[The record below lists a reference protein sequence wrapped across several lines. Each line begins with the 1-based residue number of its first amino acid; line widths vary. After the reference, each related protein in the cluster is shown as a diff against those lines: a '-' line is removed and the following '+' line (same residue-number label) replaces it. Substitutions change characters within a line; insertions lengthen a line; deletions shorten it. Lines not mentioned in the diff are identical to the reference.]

1 MGVTGTGANID
12 IQDGEDI
19 VKVGFIG
26 LGNIGQPMA
35 MCVVNSGHQTTV
47 HDIRQEAA
55 TDLLEAGAVWA
66 ETPAEVA
73 RACNVVMGSLP
84 GPLEVEAV
92 VSGEQGV
99 LEGAAAGSVYID
111 LATNS
116 PSMVRKLHAVCA
128 KRGVEYID
136 APVSKGSGS
145 DSADRGVLTVMVG
158 GDVEVLERVRPVLEA
173 IGDPELIYHC
183 GPVGA
188 GATVKLCNNL
198 VAHTTFSVVA
208 EALTIG
214 LKAGVELETL
224 ATVLAAGSASS
235 PKLPRYEAVF
245 DRNFEPAGHA
255 FVRSDAKDVRLA
267 TELAREVDVP
277 ADIAASV
284 DQKYVAAV
292 AAGIGHLGGSAIV
305 QVQEERARVV
315 LGRSGHAGDGVSG
328 R

>member
-1 MGVTGTGANID
+1 MN
-12 IQDGEDI
+12 
-19 VKVGFIG
+19 VGFIG
-26 LGNIGQPMA
+26 LGNIGKPMA
-35 MCVVNSGHQTTV
+35 MCVVNAGHQTTV
-47 HDIRQEAA
+47 YDIRREAA
-55 TDLLEAGAVWA
+55 TDLLEAGAMWA
-66 ETPAEVA
+66 ETPAEAA
-73 RACNVVMGSLP
+73 RGNDVVMGSLP

-99 LEGAAAGSVYID
+99 LDGAAEGSVYID

-116 PSMVRKLHAVCA
+116 PSMVRKLHGICA
-128 KRGVEYID
+128 EKGVEYID

-145 DSADRGVLTVMVG
+145 DSADRGVLTVMAG
-158 GDVEVLERVRPVLEA
+158 GDAETLERVRPVLEA
-173 IGDPELIYHC
+173 IGDPELIFHC
-183 GPVGA
+183 GPVGS
-188 GATVKLCNNL
+188 GAIVKLCNNL
-198 VAHTTFSVVA
+198 VAHTTLGVMA

-224 ATVLAAGSASS
+224 ATVLAVGSASS
-235 PKLPRYEAVF
+235 PKIGRFEAIF
-245 DRNFEPAGHA
+245 DRNFEPAGRA

-277 ADIAASV
+277 ADIAAAV

-315 LGRSGHAGDGVSG
+315 LGRSGEMDM
-328 R
+328 

>member
-1 MGVTGTGANID
+1 MN
-12 IQDGEDI
+12 
-19 VKVGFIG
+19 VGFIG
-26 LGNIGQPMA
+26 LGNIGKPMA
-35 MCVVNSGHQTTV
+35 LNVVGAGHQTTV
-47 HDIRQEAA
+47 HDIRREAA

-66 ETPAEVA
+66 DTPADVA
-73 RACNVVMGSLP
+73 RGCDVVMGSLP

-92 VSGEQGV
+92 VAGELGV
-99 LEGAAAGSVYID
+99 LDGAAKGSVYID

-116 PSMVRKLHAVCA
+116 PSMVRKLHGICA
-128 KRGVEYID
+128 ARGVEYID
-136 APVSKGSGS
+136 APVSKGSGA
-145 DSADRGVLTVMVG
+145 DSADLGVLTVMAG
-158 GDVEVLERVRPVLEA
+158 GDMETLERVRPLLEA
-173 IGDPELIYHC
+173 IANPELIFHC
-183 GPVGA
+183 GPVGS

-214 LKAGVELETL
+214 LKAGVQLETL
-224 ATVLAAGSASS
+224 AAVMAVGSASS
-235 PKLPRYEAVF
+235 PKLGRYEAVF

-277 ADIAASV
+277 ADIAAAV

-305 QVQEERARVV
+305 QVQEERARVELRRESV
-315 LGRSGHAGDGVSG
+315 
-328 R
+328 

>member
-1 MGVTGTGANID
+1 MN
-12 IQDGEDI
+12 
-19 VKVGFIG
+19 VGFIG
-26 LGNIGQPMA
+26 LGNIGKPMA
-35 MCVVNSGHQTTV
+35 LNVVSAGHVTKV
-47 HDIRQEAA
+47 HDIRREAA

-66 ETPAEVA
+66 ETPADAA
-73 RACNVVMGSLP
+73 RGSDVVMGSLP

-92 VSGEQGV
+92 VMSGEQGV
-99 LEGAAAGSVYID
+99 LDGAAEGAVYID

-116 PSMVRKLHAVCA
+116 PSMVRKLHRICA
-128 KRGVEYID
+128 ERGVEYID

-145 DSADRGVLTVMVG
+145 DSADRGVLTVMAG
-158 GDVEVLERVRPVLEA
+158 GDVETLERVRPVLEA

-198 VAHTTFSVVA
+198 VAHTTFSAVA

-224 ATVLAAGSASS
+224 AEVMAAGSASS
-235 PKLPRYEAVF
+235 SKMPRYEAVF

-277 ADIAASV
+277 ADIAAAV

-315 LGRSGHAGDGVSG
+315 LGRGEWWGLG
-328 R
+328 

>member
-1 MGVTGTGANID
+1 MN
-12 IQDGEDI
+12 
-19 VKVGFIG
+19 VGFIG
-26 LGNIGQPMA
+26 LGNIGKPMA
-35 MCVVNSGHQTTV
+35 LNVVNAGHRTTV
-47 HDIRQEAA
+47 HDIRPEAA

-66 ETPAEVA
+66 ETPADAA
-73 RACNVVMGSLP
+73 RNSEVVMGSLP

-99 LEGAAAGSVYID
+99 LDGAAEGSVYID

-116 PSMVRKLHAVCA
+116 PSMVRKLHRICA
-128 KRGVEYID
+128 ERGVEYID
-136 APVSKGSGS
+136 APVSKGSGP
-145 DSADRGVLTVMVG
+145 DSADLGVLTVMAG
-158 GDVEVLERVRPVLEA
+158 GDPDTLERLRPLLESIA
-173 IGDPELIYHC
+173 DPNLIFHC
-183 GPVGA
+183 GPVGS

-198 VAHTTFSVVA
+198 VSHTTFSVLA

-214 LKAGVELETL
+214 VKAGVDLETL
-224 ATVLAAGSASS
+224 ATVMAAGSASS
-235 PKLPRYEAVF
+235 PKVRRYESVF

-255 FVRSDAKDVRLA
+255 FVRSDAKDVRLV

-277 ADIAASV
+277 ADIAAAV

-305 QVQEERARVV
+305 QVQEERARIQLRRV
-315 LGRSGHAGDGVSG
+315 GHAEGGVSG

>member
-1 MGVTGTGANID
+1 M
-12 IQDGEDI
+12 
-19 VKVGFIG
+19 KVGFIG
-26 LGNIGQPMA
+26 LGNIGKPMA
-35 MCVVNSGHQTTV
+35 MNVVNAGHRTKV
-47 HDIRQEAA
+47 HDVRPEAA

-66 ETPAEVA
+66 ETPADAA
-73 RACNVVMGSLP
+73 RGSDVVMGSLP
-84 GPLEVEAV
+84 GPVEVEAV

-99 LEGAAAGSVYID
+99 LDGAAEGLVYID

-116 PSMVRKLHAVCA
+116 PSMVRKLHQICA
-128 KRGVEYID
+128 ERGVEYID

-145 DSADRGVLTVMVG
+145 DSADRGVLTVMAG
-158 GDVEVLERVRPVLEA
+158 GDPNTLERVRPVLEA
-173 IGDPELIYHC
+173 IADPELIFHC

-224 ATVLAAGSASS
+224 AAVMAAGSASS
-235 PKLPRYEAVF
+235 PKIGRYESVF
-245 DRNFEPAGHA
+245 DRDFDPAGFA

-277 ADIAASV
+277 ADIAAAV

-305 QVQEERARVV
+305 QVQEERARVELRRGGDAEGGV
-315 LGRSGHAGDGVSG
+315 PGR
-328 R
+328 

>member
-1 MGVTGTGANID
+1 M
-12 IQDGEDI
+12 
-19 VKVGFIG
+19 
-26 LGNIGQPMA
+26 
-35 MCVVNSGHQTTV
+35 
-47 HDIRQEAA
+47 
-55 TDLLEAGAVWA
+55 WA
-66 ETPAEVA
+66 ETPADAA
-73 RACNVVMGSLP
+73 RGSDVVMGSLP

-92 VSGEQGV
+92 VLGAEGV
-99 LEGAAAGSVYID
+99 LDGAASGAVYID

-116 PSMVRKLHAVCA
+116 PSMVRRLHAICA
-128 KRGVEYID
+128 ERGVEYID

-145 DSADRGVLTVMVG
+145 DSADRGVLTVMAG
-158 GDVEVLERVRPVLEA
+158 GDAEVLERVRLVLEA

-183 GPVGA
+183 GPVGS
-188 GATVKLCNNL
+188 GAIVKLCNNL

-224 ATVLAAGSASS
+224 AEVMAAGSASS
-235 PKLPRYEAVF
+235 PKLGRYEAVF

-277 ADIAASV
+277 ADIAAAV

-315 LGRSGHAGDGVSG
+315 LGRGSGEANSLK
-328 R
+328 

>member
-1 MGVTGTGANID
+1 MN
-12 IQDGEDI
+12 
-19 VKVGFIG
+19 VGFIG
-26 LGNIGQPMA
+26 LGNIGKPMA
-35 MCVVNSGHQTTV
+35 LNVVNAWRGTKV
-47 HDIRQEAA
+47 HDIRPEAA

-66 ETPAEVA
+66 DTPADAA
-73 RACNVVMGSLP
+73 RGSDVVMGSLP

-92 VSGEQGV
+92 VSGEHGV
-99 LEGAAAGSVYID
+99 LDGAAAGAVYID

-116 PSMVRKLHAVCA
+116 PSMVRKLHGICA
-128 KRGVEYID
+128 EKGVAYID
-136 APVSKGSGS
+136 APVSKGSGA
-145 DSADRGVLTVMVG
+145 DSADVGRLTVMAG
-158 GDVEVLERVRPVLEA
+158 GDPDTLERVRPVLEA
-173 IGDPELIYHC
+173 IADPELIFHC

-188 GATVKLCNNL
+188 GAICKLCNNL

-224 ATVLAAGSASS
+224 AAVMAAGSASS
-235 PKLPRYEAVF
+235 PKLGRYEAVF

-277 ADIAASV
+277 ADIAAAV

-305 QVQEERARVV
+305 QVQEERARVE
-315 LGRSGHAGDGVSG
+315 LGRVDNAVGD
-328 R
+328 

>member
-1 MGVTGTGANID
+1 M
-12 IQDGEDI
+12 
-19 VKVGFIG
+19 KVGFIG
-26 LGNIGQPMA
+26 LGNIGKPMA
-35 MCVVNSGHQTTV
+35 MCVVNAGHRTTV
-47 HDIRQEAA
+47 HDIRRDAA
-55 TDLLEAGAVWA
+55 TDLLEAGAAWA
-66 ETPAEVA
+66 ETPADAA
-73 RACNVVMGSLP
+73 RGSDVVMGSLP

-99 LEGAAAGSVYID
+99 LDGAAAGSVYVD

-116 PSMVRKLHAVCA
+116 PSMVRKLHAICA
-128 KRGVEYID
+128 ARGVEYID

-145 DSADRGVLTVMVG
+145 DSADRGVLTVMAG
-158 GDVEVLERVRPVLEA
+158 GDADVLERVRPVLEA

-188 GATVKLCNNL
+188 GAIVKLCNNL

-224 ATVLAAGSASS
+224 ATVMAAGSASS

-277 ADIAASV
+277 ADIAAAV

-305 QVQEERARVV
+305 RVQEERARVE
-315 LGRSGHAGDGVSG
+315 LGRGNDLDV
-328 R
+328 

>member
-1 MGVTGTGANID
+1 MN
-12 IQDGEDI
+12 
-19 VKVGFIG
+19 VGFIG
-26 LGNIGQPMA
+26 LGNIGKPMA
-35 MCVVNSGHQTTV
+35 MNVVNAGHSTKV
-47 HDIRQEAA
+47 HDIRPEAA

-66 ETPAEVA
+66 ETPADAA
-73 RACNVVMGSLP
+73 RGSDVVMGSLP

-92 VSGEQGV
+92 VNGEQGV
-99 LEGAAAGSVYID
+99 LDGAAAGAVYID

-116 PSMVRKLHAVCA
+116 PSMVRKLHGVCA
-128 KRGVEYID
+128 ERGVAYID
-136 APVSKGSGS
+136 APVSKGSGG
-145 DSADRGVLTVMVG
+145 DSADRGVLTVMAG
-158 GDVEVLERVRPVLEA
+158 GDVETLEWVRPVLEA
-173 IGDPELIYHC
+173 IADPELIFHC

-224 ATVLAAGSASS
+224 AAVLAVGSASS
-235 PKLPRYEAVF
+235 PKIGRYESVF
-245 DRNFEPAGHA
+245 DRDFDPAGFA

-267 TELAREVDVP
+267 TDLAREVDVP
-277 ADIAASV
+277 ADIAAAV

-305 QVQEERARVV
+305 QVQEERARVE
-315 LGRSGHAGDGVSG
+315 LRRKSGGVSG
-328 R
+328 S